1 MDERFSEEGVR
12 RRVAA
17 LRLFHRHALVYVVA
31 ASAALVLGLTAE
43 GAEGWTWWPLGAWG
57 AVLAGHA
64 AQVFGPVRRSGGEAE
79 RG

>member
-17 LRLFHRHALVYVVA
+17 LRLFHRHAMVFVVT
-31 ASAALVLGLTAE
+31 ASVALVLGLTAE
-43 GAEGWTWWPLGAWG
+43 GSEGWTWWPLGAWG

-64 AQVFGPVRRSGGEAE
+64 AQVFGPARRGRGEAE